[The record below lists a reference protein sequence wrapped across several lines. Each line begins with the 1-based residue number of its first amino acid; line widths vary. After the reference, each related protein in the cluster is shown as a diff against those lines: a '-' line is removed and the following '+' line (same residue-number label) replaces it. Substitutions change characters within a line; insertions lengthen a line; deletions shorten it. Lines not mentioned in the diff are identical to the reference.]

1 VLLCTGSGYEPTMQ
15 SLSLAVNSLST
26 ARVYALVLELS
37 AAAALVTVLATAKRR
52 PAASLRR

>member
-37 AAAALVTVLATAKRR
+37 AAAVTVLATAKRR